1 MKKTILLTG
10 ANGYIASYVYN
21 LNKEKFNWIRMTRK
35 DADFSNPDEVEKF
48 IKGQEFDICFHT
60 AANATTAVC
69 EENPE
74 LASKINVESTKR
86 IVDICKMK
94 NARLIFCSTE
104 QIFNGKENHGPFD
117 EKEEPN
123 AVTVYG
129 KNKIDC
135 EKYIKE
141 SNIDSV
147 ILRLSWMMGLS
158 FADVKASPSI
168 IKNVLNAVLYQKPTL
183 FTCNERRCMT
193 YAKHLA
199 KQFEKIVELPSGVYN
214 TSSSNDLT
222 TYESACFVARKMG
235 ISEENIE
242 KYILPNK
249 DRYADR
255 FRDYRLDSKKIE
267 KFGIYFGDFETD
279 VKEVLEDFSFT
290 K

>member
-1 MKKTILLTG
+1 MKKTILVTG
-10 ANGYIASYVYN
+10 ARGYIASYIKN
-21 LNKEKFNWIRMTRK
+21 LNKDEFDWIKMTRD

-48 IKGQEFDICFHT
+48 VNSQKFDICFHT

-74 LASKINVESTKR
+74 LANKINVESTKK

-104 QIFNGKENHGPFD
+104 QIFNGKENQGPFD

-123 AVTVYG
+123 SVTVYG
-129 KNKIDC
+129 KNKIAC

-168 IKNVLNAVLYQKPTL
+168 VKNVLNALLYQKPTL
-183 FTCNERRCMT
+183 FTFNERRCMT

-199 KQFEKIVELPSGVYN
+199 KQFEKIVELPSGIYN
-214 TSSSNDLT
+214 TASSNDLT
-222 TYESACFVARKMG
+222 TYESACFVAREMG

-255 FRDYRLDSKKIE
+255 FRDYRLDSKKLE
-267 KFGIYFGDFETD
+267 EFGIYFGDFKTD
-279 VKEVLEDFSFT
+279 VKEVLKDFSLI

>member
-10 ANGYIASYVYN
+10 ANGYIASYAYN
-21 LNKEKFNWIRMTRK
+21 LNKEKFNWIKMTRK

-48 IKGQEFDICFHT
+48 IKGKEFDICFHT

-74 LASKINVESTKR
+74 LANKINVESTKK

-94 NARLIFCSTE
+94 KARLIFCSTE
-104 QIFNGKENHGPFD
+104 QIFNGKENQGPFD

-123 AVTVYG
+123 SVTVYG
-129 KNKIDC
+129 KNKIAC

-168 IKNVLNAVLYQKPTL
+168 VKNVLNALLYQKPTL

-199 KQFEKIVELPSGVYN
+199 KQFEKIVELPSGIYN
-214 TSSSNDLT
+214 TASSNDLT
-222 TYESACFVARKMG
+222 TYESACFVAREMG

-255 FRDYRLDSKKIE
+255 FRDYRLDSKKLE
-267 KFGIYFGDFETD
+267 EFGIYFGDFKTD
-279 VKEVLEDFSFT
+279 VKEVLKDFSLI

>member
-21 LNKEKFNWIRMTRK
+21 LNKEKFNWIKMTRK
-35 DADFSNPDEVEKF
+35 DANFSNPDEVEKF
-48 IKGQEFDICFHT
+48 IKGKEFDICFHT

-74 LASKINVESTKR
+74 LANKINVESTKK

-104 QIFNGKENHGPFD
+104 QIFNGKENQGPFD

-123 AVTVYG
+123 SVTVYG
-129 KNKIDC
+129 KNKIAC

-168 IKNVLNAVLYQKPTL
+168 VKNVLNALLYQKPTL
-183 FTCNERRCMT
+183 FTFNERRCMT

-199 KQFEKIVELPSGVYN
+199 KQFEKIVELPSGIYN
-214 TSSSNDLT
+214 TASSNDLT
-222 TYESACFVARKMG
+222 TYESACFVAREMG

-255 FRDYRLDSKKIE
+255 FRDYRLDSKKLE
-267 KFGIYFGDFETD
+267 EFGIYFGDFKTD
-279 VKEVLEDFSFT
+279 VKEVLKDFSLI

>member
-21 LNKEKFNWIRMTRK
+21 LNKEKFNWIKMTRK
-35 DADFSNPDEVEKF
+35 DADFSKPDEVEKF
-48 IKGQEFDICFHT
+48 IKGKEFDICFHT

-74 LASKINVESTKR
+74 LANKINVESTKK

-104 QIFNGKENHGPFD
+104 QIFNGKENHGPFN

-123 AVTVYG
+123 SVTVYG
-129 KNKIDC
+129 KNKIAC

-168 IKNVLNAVLYQKPTL
+168 VKNVLNALLYQKPTL
-183 FTCNERRCMT
+183 FTFNERRCMT

-199 KQFEKIVELPSGVYN
+199 KQFEKIVELPSGIYN
-214 TSSSNDLT
+214 TASSNDLT
-222 TYESACFVARKMG
+222 TYESACFVAREMG

-255 FRDYRLDSKKIE
+255 FRDYRLDSKKLE
-267 KFGIYFGDFETD
+267 EFGIYFGDFKTD
-279 VKEVLEDFSFT
+279 VKEVLKDFSLI